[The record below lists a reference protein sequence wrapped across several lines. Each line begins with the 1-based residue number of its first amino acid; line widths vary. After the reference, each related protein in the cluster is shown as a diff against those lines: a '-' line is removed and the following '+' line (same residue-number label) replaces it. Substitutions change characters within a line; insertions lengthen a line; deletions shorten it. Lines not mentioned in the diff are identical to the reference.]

1 MGVKELMPVETPK
14 QLVKMANQISL
25 NLRANG
31 SDDVVAEHVATHLRK
46 FWSPPMRQMIIA
58 QLTAPETDLLPV
70 TIVAIEKLSQ
80 MQHAKRD

>member
-1 MGVKELMPVETPK
+1 MPVATPK
-14 QLVKMANQISL
+14 QLVKMANQIFL

-31 SDDVVAEHVATHLRK
+31 SDDVVAEHVAPHLQK
-46 FWSPPMRQMIIA
+46 FWSPPMRQMIIT

>member
-1 MGVKELMPVETPK
+1 MPVETPK

-31 SDDVVAEHVATHLRK
+31 SDDVVAEHVAAHLQK

-70 TIVAIEKLSQ
+70 TILAIEKLSQ
-80 MQHAKRD
+80 MQHAQRD

>member
-14 QLVKMANQISL
+14 QLVKMANQIFL

-31 SDDVVAEHVATHLRK
+31 SDDVVAEHVATHLQK

>member
-1 MGVKELMPVETPK
+1 MPVATPK
-14 QLVKMANQISL
+14 NLVKMANQISL

-31 SDDVVAEHVATHLRK
+31 SDDVVAEHVATHLQK
-46 FWSPPMRQMIIA
+46 FWSPPMKQMIIA
-58 QLTAPETDLLPV
+58 QLCAPETDLLPV

>member
-1 MGVKELMPVETPK
+1 MPVETPK
-14 QLVKMANQISL
+14 QLVKMANQITL

-31 SDDVVAEHVATHLRK
+31 SDDVVAEHVATHLQK
-46 FWSPPMRQMIIA
+46 FWSPPMRQMIIV

-70 TIVAIEKLSQ
+70 TILAIEKLSQ